1 MTQNGKTLSKN
12 EVLAMN
18 NLEQFSRDTLKE
30 KDLMLMTH
38 VVCGYPSFD
47 DNWKMLELMDK
58 NGADIVE
65 LQFPFSEPSADG
77 PLFVKANQAA
87 VASGVTVQDCLAF
100 MKKASEAF
108 SFKILMMGYL
118 NTAWKM
124 GYDKFT
130 DALVEAGAC
139 GFILPDLPVEEAG
152 EVHAMA
158 AKKGLAP
165 IMLMTPTT
173 PDVRL
178 KKIAKCAEGL
188 IYVVARKGV
197 TGTKTSMND
206 EVGDFLKRCRAVTD
220 LPLAVG
226 FGVSCKDD
234 TDYLKGKAD
243 MAIVGTA
250 SLRAWESGGEVAL
263 DDFLKNLK

>member
-1 MTQNGKTLSKN
+1 
-12 EVLAMN
+12 MN
-18 NLEQFSRDTLKE
+18 DLEQFSRDTLKE

-47 DNWKMLELMDK
+47 DNWKMLELMEK

-87 VASGVTVQDCLAF
+87 VASGVTVQDCLSF
-100 MKKASEAF
+100 MKKASETF

-124 GYDKFT
+124 GYEKFT

-173 PDVRL
+173 PDQRL
-178 KKIAKCAEGL
+178 KKIAASAEGL

-206 EVGDFLKRCRAVTD
+206 EVGNFLKRCRAVTD

-250 SLRAWESGGEVAL
+250 SLRAWESGGEAAL

>member
-1 MTQNGKTLSKN
+1 MTNQ
-12 EVLAMN
+12 
-18 NLEQFSRDTLKE
+18 LETFCRETAQE

-38 VVCGYPSFD
+38 VVCGYPSFEE
-47 DNWKMLELMDK
+47 NWRMLELMDE

-87 VASGVTVQDCLAF
+87 VDAGVTVHDCLEF
-100 MKKASEAF
+100 MKKASERF

-124 GYDKFT
+124 GYEKFT
-130 DALVEAGAC
+130 DALVEAGAT
-139 GFILPDLPVEEAG
+139 GFILPDLPVEEC
-152 EVHAMA
+152 EELHALA
-158 AKKGLAP
+158 ETKGLAP

-173 PDVRL
+173 PTERL
-178 KKIAKCAEGL
+178 HKIAATAKGL

-197 TGTKTSMND
+197 TGTKTQMST
-206 EVGDFLKRCRAVTD
+206 ELEDFLSRCKEATD

-226 FGVSCKDD
+226 FGVSSKED
-234 TDYLKGKAD
+234 TDFLKGKAD

-250 SLRAWESGGEVAL
+250 SLRAWENGGEDEL
-263 DDFLKNLK
+263 ETFLKNLK

>member
-1 MTQNGKTLSKN
+1 MSKLETYCRETL
-12 EVLAMN
+12 
-18 NLEQFSRDTLKE
+18 QE

-47 DNWKMLELMDK
+47 ANWKMLELMEK

-77 PLFVKANQAA
+77 PLFVKANQQA
-87 VASGVTVQDCLAF
+87 VDSGVTVADCLAF
-100 MKKASEAF
+100 MKKASERF

-124 GYDKFT
+124 GYEKFT
-130 DALVEAGAC
+130 NALVEAGAC

-152 EVHAMA
+152 ELHALA
-158 AKKGLAP
+158 EQKGLDP

-173 PDVRL
+173 PDERL
-178 KKIAKCAEGL
+178 EKISAVAKGL

-197 TGTKTSMND
+197 TGTHTQMND
-206 EVGDFLKRCRAVTD
+206 EVGDFLKRCRKFTK

-226 FGVSCKDD
+226 FGVSSKAD
-234 TDYLKGKAD
+234 TDFLKDHAD

-250 SLRAWESGGEVAL
+250 SLRAWENGGEQEL
-263 DDFLKNLK
+263 DNFLQNLK

>member
-1 MTQNGKTLSKN
+1 MSN
-12 EVLAMN
+12 A
-18 NLEQFSRDTLKE
+18 LEDFSRQTLQE

-47 DNWKMLELMDK
+47 DNWNMLEIMER

-87 VASGVTVQDCLAF
+87 VEAGVTVHDCLTF
-100 MKKASEAF
+100 MKKASERF

-130 DALVEAGAC
+130 DALVEAGAT
-139 GFILPDLPVEEAG
+139 GFILPDLPVEECG
-152 EVHAMA
+152 ELHAIA
-158 AKKGLAP
+158 EAKGLAP

-173 PDVRL
+173 PTERL
-178 KKIAKCAEGL
+178 HKIAKTAKGL

-197 TGTKTSMND
+197 TGTKTQMSD
-206 EVGDFLKRCRAVTD
+206 ELSTFLNRCREATD

-226 FGVSCKDD
+226 FGVSSKED
-234 TDYLKGKAD
+234 TDFLKGKAD

-250 SLRAWESGGEVAL
+250 SLKAWEQGGELSL